1 MIKKLVAGTI
11 SSIILLIIIFS
22 NQIVEKYIIYKLSKW
37 VEKDVVFE
45 EFKFEYPNLIKIK
58 GLEIINSNP
67 VYYNNIFE
75 ANIITINIDLKSY
88 LFDKLVIINH
98 LKIENPNFY
107 LELLVKKNV
116 IKDVAENKKK
126 IIFEDNIGIA
136 KKINENLPDK
146 IWPQKKRDK
155 NFLIY
160 KSSIDDGT
168 AFIKISSIKDESRI
182 SLSGFEFPNIG
193 NQKGFQHYKDVLKI
207 IFFDIFAREK
217 DLNKRK
223 ILKEAYKF

>member
-11 SSIILLIIIFS
+11 SSIVLLIIIFS

-37 VEKDVVFE
+37 LEKDVIFE

-116 IKDVAENKKK
+116 IKDIAENKKK

-146 IWPQKKRDK
+146 IWPQKKVDK
-155 NFLIY
+155 NFLIF
-160 KSSIDDGT
+160 KSSIDSGT
-168 AFIKISSIKDESRI
+168 AFIKISSIKNESRI
-182 SLSGFEFPNIG
+182 SLSDFEFPNIG
-193 NQKGFQHYKDVLKI
+193 NQKGFQHYKDVLRI

-217 DLNKRK
+217 DSNKRK

>member
-11 SSIILLIIIFS
+11 SSIIILIIIFF
-22 NQIVEKYIIYKLSKW
+22 NQIIEKYIIYKLSKW

-107 LELLVKKNV
+107 LELLVMKNV
-116 IKDVAENKKK
+116 IKDIAENKKK

-146 IWPQKKRDK
+146 IWPQKKVDK
-155 NFLIY
+155 NFLIF
-160 KSSIDDGT
+160 KSSIDSGT
-168 AFIKISSIKDESRI
+168 AFIKISSIKNESRI
-182 SLSGFEFPNIG
+182 SLSDFEFPNIG
-193 NQKGFQHYKDVLKI
+193 NQKGFQHYKDVLRI

-217 DLNKRK
+217 DSNKRK

>member
-11 SSIILLIIIFS
+11 SSIIILIIIFF
-22 NQIVEKYIIYKLSKW
+22 NQIIEKYIIYKLSKW

-107 LELLVKKNV
+107 LELLVMKNV
-116 IKDVAENKKK
+116 IKDIAENKKK

-155 NFLIY
+155 NFLIF
-160 KSSIDDGT
+160 KSSIDNGT

-193 NQKGFQHYKDVLKI
+193 NQKGFQHYKDVLRI